1 VKIIKRISKKS
12 AKRFVKAG
20 YSIYNNDK
28 ILILKQ
34 YPTYKTNFKKI
45 LEPLET
51 FIFGVGNILYSV
63 VLLIITLIDFVP
75 RINVIDES
83 IDENERKEQEEIDE
97 EMRNRF
103 NKERND

>member
-1 VKIIKRISKKS
+1 MKIIKRISKKS
-12 AKRFVKAG
+12 AKRFIKAG
-20 YSIYNNDK
+20 YSIYDNDK

-51 FIFGVGNILYSV
+51 FIVGVGNVLYSF
-63 VLLIITLIDFVP
+63 VLLIVTIIDFIP
-75 RINVIDES
+75 RINI
-83 IDENERKEQEEIDE
+83 IDENERKEQEEVDE

-103 NKERND
+103 NKERNS